1 MTLDSLQTI
10 PLAEMFTGFLVL
22 VSHMVIVSAIT
33 AGAVLVVSRLFQEDQ
48 FSRCLAV
55 ISALIAYFLARA
67 LKLSLADVVFES
79 LADSPSRPWL
89 FLTAFFLPA
98 LSGVVTTMLITAG
111 IGRGG
116 EVGNR
121 LALFAMM
128 LAILMFTDVYVEAFA
143 HSSGLDRQL
152 APNTAFVLGMAMFFV
167 LLPHRILHLN

>member
-1 MTLDSLQTI
+1 MMLDYLQTI
-10 PLAEMFTGFLVL
+10 QPAQIFTGFLVF
-22 VSHMVIVSAIT
+22 VSHTVIVSAISV
-33 AGAVLVVSRLFQEDQ
+33 GAMWVVSRLFQEDT

-79 LADSPSRPWL
+79 LADSPSKLWL

-98 LSGVVTTMLITAG
+98 LSGVITTILIGAG
-111 IGRGG
+111 IERGG

-121 LALFAMM
+121 LSLFVMT
-128 LAILMFTDVYVEAFA
+128 LAILMFTDVYVEAFG

-167 LLPHRILHLN
+167 LLPNRILRVR